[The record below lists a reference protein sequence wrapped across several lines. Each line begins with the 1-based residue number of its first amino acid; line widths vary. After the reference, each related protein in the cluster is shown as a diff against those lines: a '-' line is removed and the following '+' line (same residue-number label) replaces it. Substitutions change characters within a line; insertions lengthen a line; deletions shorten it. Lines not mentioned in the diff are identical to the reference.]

1 MIDKYAGLT
10 NADISMLIDSYIRG
24 RNADRNRQIL
34 KMRLLDGMTF
44 EHLAESVDMSE
55 RQIKNIVY
63 SCELVIVSH
72 IQEVLDGKQK

>member
-10 NADISMLIDSYIRG
+10 NSDISMLIDSYIRG

-72 IQEVLDGKQK
+72 IQEVLDEKQK